1 MNNKPLVSII
11 INCYNSDQYLK
22 ETIESVISQTYE
34 NWEIIFWD
42 NQSEDKSAEII
53 HSFHD
58 NRIKYFYSDEHT
70 SLGHARNKALTKV
83 TGELCKFLD
92 ADDVIYPNHLEKVVP
107 LFESQNVGLVYTNSD
122 VFYQDSGVKIPNDRH
137 VRKSG
142 NVFDHWL
149 SYYEVLLPTV
159 TIRTSL
165 LSHANEW
172 FDERFSMV
180 EEYDLF
186 LRLSKVCETRY
197 LYECL
202 GFWRRHSS
210 SLTFSKRASWL
221 VEFKALKQKLELSF
235 DGLAESGKL
244 LEMQKRI
251 DYLSFVECLMGDN
264 YINRDFL
271 RPYVFSDKKLTL
283 AYLSSFLGI
292 TITTKLL
299 KLARNRIHR

>member
-1 MNNKPLVSII
+1 MFNKPLVSII
-11 INCYNSDQYLK
+11 INCYNSDKYLK
-22 ETIESVISQTYE
+22 ETIESVISQTYD

-70 SLGHARNKALTKV
+70 SLGQARNKALTKV
-83 TGELCKFLD
+83 TGALCKFLD

-107 LFESQNVGLVYTNSD
+107 LFESQDVGLVYTNSD
-122 VFYQDSGVKIPNDRH
+122 VFYQDSGIKIPNDRN
-137 VRKSG
+137 VRDSG
-142 NVFDHWL
+142 NVFDGWL

-165 LSHANEW
+165 LNYTNEW

-221 VEFKALKQKLELSF
+221 VEFKALKQKLETNYDDLV
-235 DGLAESGKL
+235 ESGKL
-244 LEMQKRI
+244 FEMQKRI
-251 DYLSFVECLMGDN
+251 DYLSFVESLIESKS
-264 YINRDFL
+264 INRDFL
-271 RPYVFSDKKLTL
+271 LPYVFRDRKFTL
-283 AYLSSFLGI
+283 AYLSSFFGVKV
-292 TITTKLL
+292 TSKLL
-299 KLARNRIHR
+299 ELARNRKR